1 VVDAQLHYTTSR
13 RLAGSVLTS
22 GLCRSCSLPSYES
35 TFVHSRAYF
44 AYNASY
50 LRTKVQCRAYRQNR
64 GFMKPLLNVYVYTY
78 SCTAC
83 VSYTST
89 RVVQYYSCTPRV
101 HVQLYRSTAAHQL
114 SCVVHCVKYVYLYV
128 YDMNMYLRRCT

>member
-1 VVDAQLHYTTSR
+1 MVVDAQLHYTTSR

-50 LRTKVQCRAYRQNR
+50 NVQTEPRIYET
-64 GFMKPLLNVYVYTY
+64 LINVYVY

>member
-1 VVDAQLHYTTSR
+1 MVVDAQLHYTTSR

-50 LRTKVQCRAYRQNR
+50 NVQTEPRIYETLNKRVRVLVYCMRILHKHASRTVLQLYTTCTRAAVQEYSCAPIIVCRALREVR
-64 GFMKPLLNVYVYTY
+64 VFIRVRHEH
-78 SCTAC
+78 
-83 VSYTST
+83 VSSKVHIT
-89 RVVQYYSCTPRV
+89 R
-101 HVQLYRSTAAHQL
+101 
-114 SCVVHCVKYVYLYV
+114 
-128 YDMNMYLRRCT
+128 